1 MVFFRVIPVLLIDNE
16 ECFKIIK
23 FDKKIYIG
31 DPINIVKIFNDLG
44 VDEIIILNIL
54 KQKKIN
60 LNFLKKLSGES
71 FVPLTYGGN
80 IKNLTDVEN
89 IIKLGYEKISLNSL
103 LFENFEMVNEII
115 KQFGSSTVNISVNIN
130 RNFFNQYKIYDY
142 RKKKNLGIDVFDFFN
157 QVQDLDPGEILI
169 NFVHNDGTKKGFDYE
184 LLKKIKLKLKTN
196 IVIYG
201 GLSSEQEIIKIKSL
215 GFDGVGASTLFSFKD
230 NFESILINYI
240 SDDLKKVIYDN

>member
-130 RNFFNQYKIYDY
+130 RNLFNQYKIYDY
-142 RKKKNLGIDVFDFFN
+142 RKKKNLGIDVFDFLN

-196 IVIYG
+196 IVVYG
-201 GLSSEQEIIKIKSL
+201 GLSSQQEIIKIKNL